1 MQQALALFEPGN
13 TAIYLMA
20 ILLGLYVHY
29 LVAKKNG
36 RTTAT
41 TFSDY
46 WLVETPGLS
55 IATLL
60 TLATAAGALMK
71 SGVLTGMD
79 TYSVVLLG
87 FGKAYLF
94 DSVIQAPPA
103 AAGAPAADPAKPQA
117 GFARL
122 GMLVVLAA
130 LALPFLAGCPSVP
143 QKDLPD
149 SKVLPATASQ
159 ILKGIVLAKETLD
172 VAYSF
177 IADAANQ
184 DLLDPAQGRRWFV
197 QLDGYRDRLA
207 KAESLLNAGNFDAAK
222 LQSEGMNALIK
233 IIHDQAIEAVK
244 RSARKPVLFVLT
256 FATQPVWRFQ
266 W

>member
-20 ILLGLYVHY
+20 LLAGLYVHY

-36 RTTAT
+36 RTAVAN
-41 TFSDY
+41 FADY

-94 DSVIQAPPA
+94 DSVIQAPPV
-103 AAGAPAADPAKPQA
+103 GAPAADPAKSQA

-149 SKVLPATASQ
+149 SKILPPTASQ

-177 IADAANQ
+177 IADATNQ

-197 QLDGYRDRLA
+197 QLDGYRDKLA

-244 RSARKPVLFVLT
+244 RNARKPVLFVLT